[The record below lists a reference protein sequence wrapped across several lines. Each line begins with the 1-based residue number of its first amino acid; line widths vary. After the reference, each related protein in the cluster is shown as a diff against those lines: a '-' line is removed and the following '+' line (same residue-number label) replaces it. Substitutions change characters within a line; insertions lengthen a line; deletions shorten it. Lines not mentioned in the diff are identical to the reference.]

1 MKHKLAYRTTFQGL
15 PISIE
20 NRAGSYRHWWDP
32 NADEHGKTKMLY
44 PYGYVRGTL
53 GLDGDEVDVYIG
65 PDKDAEMVY
74 VVTQLQRFEFE
85 KVDEQK
91 VMLGFRDAD
100 RAKTAY
106 LQHFNDARFFGNMK
120 EMTMDEFKKELGK
133 KKGKLIKS
141 EQPLFLK
148 KSIVDSNIEG
158 RPNLY
163 LKPGKV

>member
-20 NRAGSYRHWWDP
+20 NKAGSNRHWYDES
-32 NADEHGKTKMLY
+32 ADEHGKTKMVY

-65 PDKDAEMVY
+65 PDKEAEMVY
-74 VVTQLQRFEFE
+74 VVTQLKRFEFE

-91 VMLGFRDAD
+91 VMLGFKDAD

-106 LQHFNDARFFGNMK
+106 LQHFNDARFFGEMK

-141 EQPLFLK
+141 DQLLFLK

>member
-1 MKHKLAYRTTFQGL
+1 
-15 PISIE
+15 
-20 NRAGSYRHWWDP
+20 
-32 NADEHGKTKMLY
+32 
-44 PYGYVRGTL
+44 
-53 GLDGDEVDVYIG
+53 
-65 PDKDAEMVY
+65 
-74 VVTQLQRFEFE
+74 
-85 KVDEQK
+85 
-91 VMLGFRDAD
+91 MLGFRDAD

-106 LQHFNDARFFGNMK
+106 LQHFNDARFFGEMK

-141 EQPLFLK
+141 DQLLFLK